1 MAAYNKF
8 NLFVDWLAK
17 GNMNLSSD
25 TLKCM
30 LTNTAPVATN
40 SIYSDISGNEV
51 SNGNGYSTGGAA
63 VTPTL
68 TNSSGTEKL
77 VGTNASWSA
86 TGAVGPFRYAV
97 LYDSTPASNKTLIG
111 WWDYGSSIT
120 MANGDSFAVNF
131 DGTNG
136 ILQLA

>member
-1 MAAYNKF
+1 MAAFNKF
-8 NLFVDWLAK
+8 NLFFDWLAK
-17 GNMNLSSD
+17 GGLNLGSD
-25 TLKCM
+25 ALKVM

-40 SIYSDISGNEV
+40 SIYSDISANDLATA
-51 SNGNGYSTGGAA
+51 NGYTAGGIAT
-63 VTPTL
+63 TPTL
-68 TNSSGTEKL
+68 SNASGTEKL
-77 VGTNASWSA
+77 VGTNAVVTA

-97 LYDSTPASNKTLIG
+97 LYDSTPASNKALIG

-120 MANGDSFAVNF
+120 MASGDTFTVAF